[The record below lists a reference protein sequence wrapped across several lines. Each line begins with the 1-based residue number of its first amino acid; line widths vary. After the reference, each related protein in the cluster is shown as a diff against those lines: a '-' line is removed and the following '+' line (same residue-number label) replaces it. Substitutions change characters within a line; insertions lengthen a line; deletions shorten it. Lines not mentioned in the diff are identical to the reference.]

1 MPNLKPRQR
10 ALFSAGAA
18 LAALWLMI
26 APALAASDSIQ
37 VGSSQDR
44 SAPAAPTLDGL
55 LKELAVFQ
63 NGGSEEVL
71 HAFRACVSAHRDA
84 PAERDA
90 LETKL
95 IAFLEGEA
103 TPAGRMAVCRE
114 LRYVGTE
121 RSVPALAGLLAAPE
135 TTDAA
140 RYALE
145 KIPGQAADKALIDAL
160 HSTPEPV
167 KLGVISSLANRKSRA
182 AVPELAEIV
191 LSGDGRPRS
200 AAAEALGAIGGPQAA
215 KSLSNFL
222 GITSGDLK
230 SRVASSL
237 LLCGEEFLKASDPAA
252 AAPLFDRIL
261 KSRLPDPIRRAA
273 FKGSVRAA
281 GGAAEDSLLAA
292 LKGADAGLR
301 DAALDLVPEVFGPG
315 SIGRVSAL
323 YSGLAPSEK
332 VRLVSLLTG
341 YPKEAALPVLAA
353 AAGDADASVRVEAL
367 KAFEISGDSSAVG
380 LLAERAARARG
391 AEQLAARASLWGM
404 KGADVDQAVL
414 ALLSAPPDEAV
425 QAVAVRAVGE
435 RMIGAGKEA
444 LLGIVGSGPAALRLE
459 AVRGLKGLAGPAD
472 LPELLALLVKLEDEA
487 EIEEMRSL
495 AAGVALTIVRAEARA
510 DAVKSALASAA
521 DPKARASLL
530 RVLGRI
536 GEGSGLPLVRKELSA
551 GDSRLVDAA
560 VRAVCDW
567 PTAAAK
573 DDALAIAGTA
583 ADPVH
588 RVLALQSF
596 VRMVG
601 LEPYRNP
608 AAATAD
614 LAAGLRLA
622 ARPEE
627 KKLVLGLLPR
637 FACPEA
643 RVLAESLLADPTVR
657 AEAEIAVGRIKE
669 RIGG

>member
-10 ALFSAGAA
+10 ALFNAGAA

-71 HAFRACVSAHRDA
+71 HAFRVCVRAHRDA

-160 HSTPEPV
+160 YSTPEPV

-404 KGADVDQAVL
+404 KGADVDRAVL